1 MYSITGTWGN
11 GFQGEVM
18 VHAGTTPVNN
28 WTVSWTFPGSQTITQ
43 LWSGKYT
50 GSGSLATVKNETWN
64 GAIAANNYT
73 KFGFLGSGTAPTT
86 VQNLT
91 CTTP

>member
-1 MYSITGTWGN
+1 MYSVTGSWSG

-28 WTVSWTFPGSQTITQ
+28 WTVSWTFPGGQTVSQ

-50 GSGSLATVKNETWN
+50 ASGSLTTVKNESWN
-64 GAIAANNYT
+64 GTIAANNHAT
-73 KFGFLGSGTAPTT
+73 FGFIGSGSTPTT

-91 CTTP
+91 CTTG

>member
-1 MYSITGTWGN
+1 MYSITGAWGG

-18 VHAGTTPVNN
+18 VHAGSTPVNK
-28 WTVSWTFPGSQTITQ
+28 WTVSWTFPGGQTISQ

-50 GSGSLATVKNETWN
+50 ASGSMATVTNESWN
-64 GAIAANNYT
+64 GTIAANSHT
-73 KFGFLGSGTAPTT
+73 TFGFTGTGTAPTT

-91 CTTP
+91 CSTA